1 MTRKQIMLVFYG
13 VMLGMFLAAL
23 DQTIVATALPRI
35 VTDLQGFEHMSWVVT
50 AYLLASTVSVPLY
63 GKLSDLFGRRK
74 LFIFS
79 IVLFLAGSALSGL
92 SQNMSQLI
100 LFRGIQ
106 GLGAGGILPVAI
118 TIIGD
123 LFSPR
128 ERGRYQGYTGA
139 VFAMSSIIGPLLGG
153 YLTDQV
159 SWRWIF
165 YINLPVGAVALFVIA
180 TTMHIPFQRREH
192 RIDYLGAGLLAAGA
206 TSLLMVAVWGGTTY
220 AWASLEIIGLSVA
233 GVALLCL
240 FVLVE
245 RRAPEPVLPLG
256 LFRIS
261 IFTVSNLALL
271 LIGAAMFGVII
282 YIPLFVQG
290 VLGASATNSGVVLI
304 PLMLAV
310 VVAVVVAGRIVSH
323 TGKYK
328 VFPIVGTI
336 TSLVGFW
343 LLTRLN
349 VDSTRFDT
357 TIAMIVV
364 GLGIGQIMQTY
375 TLAVQNAAPR
385 TELGTATASTQFFR
399 SMGGAFGVAA
409 LGSILINRLTAELS
423 ARLGPAARR
432 LDPESLLQPGRH
444 IPHQTLDAVRAG
456 LAASLHLVFVAGL
469 PLMGLALILALLLKE
484 VPLRSV
490 SYVSAPSEAA
500 MEAGKAAPGGAGALS
515 VSAGQDRSS
524 S

>member
-1 MTRKQIMLVFYG
+1 VTRRQIMLVFSG

-23 DQTIVATALPRI
+23 DQTIVATALPQI
-35 VTDLQGFEHMSWVVT
+35 VTDLKGFEHMSWVVT

-92 SQNMSQLI
+92 AQNMAQLI
-100 LFRGIQ
+100 AFRGIQ

-139 VFAMSSIIGPLLGG
+139 VFAASSIIGPLLGG
-153 YLTDQV
+153 YLTDHA

-165 YINLPVGAVALFVIA
+165 YINLPVGTVALFVIV
-180 TTMHIPFQRREH
+180 TTMHIPFHRREH
-192 RIDYLGAGLLAAGA
+192 RVDYLGAGLLAAAA

-220 AWASLEIIGLSVA
+220 PWASPEIVGLIVA
-233 GVALLCL
+233 TVALLAL

-245 RRAPEPVLPLG
+245 RRVSEPILPLG

-261 IFTVSNLALL
+261 IFTVSNAALL
-271 LIGAAMFGVII
+271 LVGAAMFGVII

-290 VLGASATNSGVVLI
+290 VIGASATNSGVVLI

-310 VVAVVVAGRIVSH
+310 VVAVVGSGRIVSH
-323 TGKYK
+323 TGRYK
-328 VFPIVGTI
+328 VFPITGTL
-336 TSLVGFW
+336 TSLAGFW

-349 VDSTRFDT
+349 VASTRFDA

-375 TLAVQNAAPR
+375 TLAVQNAVPR

-399 SMGGAFGVAA
+399 SMGGAFGVAV
-409 LGSILINRLTAELS
+409 LGSILINRLATELAS
-423 ARLGPAARR
+423 RLGSAAGRI
-432 LDPESLLQPGRH
+432 DPESLLQPGRH
-444 IPHQTLDAVRAG
+444 IPAHVLEAVRSG
-456 LAASLHLVFVAGL
+456 LAASLHTVFLAGL
-469 PLMGLALILALLLKE
+469 PVMALALACAFLLKE

-490 SYVSAPSEAA
+490 SYVSAGSGQTAP
-500 MEAGKAAPGGAGALS
+500 AGDGAL
-515 VSAGQDRSS
+515 AAATGHERTRTSS
-524 S
+524 

>member
-1 MTRKQIMLVFYG
+1 ALGRAHAVHLQEAHVLRTRRQPLVGPAGGAASPGRSGTPHERPGGQPGPGREHHHAAGGPARGRRPGRARYARRPPLRDGRPDRPGTPDGRAGQEGTAPVPHGDPRAPAAQGAGGAGAAVRPGGGGAPSPGSRAVVTRKQIMLVFYG

-180 TTMHIPFQRREH
+180 TTMHIPFHRREH
-192 RIDYLGAGLLAAGA
+192 RIDYVGAGLLAAAA
-206 TSLLMVAVWGGTTY
+206 TSLMMVAVWGGTTY
-220 AWASLEIIGLSVA
+220 AWASPEI
-233 GVALLCL
+233 
-240 FVLVE
+240 
-245 RRAPEPVLPLG
+245 
-256 LFRIS
+256 
-261 IFTVSNLALL
+261 
-271 LIGAAMFGVII
+271 
-282 YIPLFVQG
+282 
-290 VLGASATNSGVVLI
+290 
-304 PLMLAV
+304 
-310 VVAVVVAGRIVSH
+310 
-323 TGKYK
+323 
-328 VFPIVGTI
+328 
-336 TSLVGFW
+336 
-343 LLTRLN
+343 
-349 VDSTRFDT
+349 
-357 TIAMIVV
+357 V
-364 GLGIGQIMQTY
+364 GLG
-375 TLAVQNAAPR
+375 AA
-385 TELGTATASTQFFR
+385 
-399 SMGGAFGVAA
+399 GV
-409 LGSILINRLTAELS
+409 
-423 ARLGPAARR
+423 
-432 LDPESLLQPGRH
+432 
-444 IPHQTLDAVRAG
+444 
-456 LAASLHLVFVAGL
+456 
-469 PLMGLALILALLLKE
+469 
-484 VPLRSV
+484 
-490 SYVSAPSEAA
+490 
-500 MEAGKAAPGGAGALS
+500 
-515 VSAGQDRSS
+515 
-524 S
+524 